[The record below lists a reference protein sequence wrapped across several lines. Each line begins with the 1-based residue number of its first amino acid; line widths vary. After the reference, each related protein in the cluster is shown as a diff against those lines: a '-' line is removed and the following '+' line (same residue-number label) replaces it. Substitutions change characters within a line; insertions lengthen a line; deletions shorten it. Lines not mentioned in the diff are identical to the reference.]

1 MQQEIL
7 NGYDENQ
14 TEVKRLRSQL
24 LEVSEKKE
32 SELVDK
38 KNTRTNVKRV
48 QSFEI
53 RIEELTI
60 KLEEIT

>member
-14 TEVKRLRSQL
+14 TEVKLLRSQL
-24 LEVSEKKE
+24 LEVPEKKE

-38 KNTRTNVKRV
+38 KNTHAQT
-48 QSFEI
+48 
-53 RIEELTI
+53 
-60 KLEEIT
+60 

>member
-38 KNTRTNVKRV
+38 KNTHAQT
-48 QSFEI
+48 
-53 RIEELTI
+53 
-60 KLEEIT
+60 